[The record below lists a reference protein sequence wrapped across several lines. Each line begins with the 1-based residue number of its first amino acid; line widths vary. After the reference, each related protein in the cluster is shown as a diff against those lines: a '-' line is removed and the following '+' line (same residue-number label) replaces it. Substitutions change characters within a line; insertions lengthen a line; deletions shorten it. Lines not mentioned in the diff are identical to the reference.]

1 MTMHSCFCQE
11 TFLDDR
17 FHLWLSGQQ
26 TGVAREQVTSRHVH
40 RACCFV
46 VGEKEA
52 FLSVKVVFV
61 TLRT

>member
-1 MTMHSCFCQE
+1 MWKSWD
-11 TFLDDR
+11 FLM
-17 FHLWLSGQQ
+17 WQQ
-26 TGVAREQVTSRHVH
+26 TEVAREQITSRHVH

-52 FLSVKVVFV
+52 FLTVKVVVV